1 MLYTVW
7 HLQLN
12 LTIMSEEGPTASA
25 CLDESAELTFSTHLS
40 VSCFQGGRAWW
51 RTLHQ
56 DRCGKK
62 IITGAAHRIVINS
75 CHVFNFDVFFFI
87 KVLFCGRTA
96 VDVKELRLSFITPPS
111 LFVHHES
118 DWKIFSSLMKWN
130 VCGHVVMLENFF
142 FGYMLLFATHNVVTS
157 SDP

>member
-1 MLYTVW
+1 MKVQNSRFQHT
-7 HLQLN
+7 
-12 LTIMSEEGPTASA
+12 
-25 CLDESAELTFSTHLS
+25 S
-40 VSCFQGGRAWW
+40 VSHVFKVVVPDDA
-51 RTLHQ
+51 
-56 DRCGKK
+56 RCTRIDVKKK

-75 CHVFNFDVFFFI
+75 CHVFNFDVFFFFI

-96 VDVKELRLSFITPPS
+96 VDIKELRLSFITPPS

-130 VCGHVVMLENFF
+130 VCGHVVMLENIF